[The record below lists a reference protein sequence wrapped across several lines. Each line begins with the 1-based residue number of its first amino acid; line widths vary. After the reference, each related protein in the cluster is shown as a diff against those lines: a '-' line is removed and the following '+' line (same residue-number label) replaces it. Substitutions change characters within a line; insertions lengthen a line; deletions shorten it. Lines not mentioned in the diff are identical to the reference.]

1 VAAALIVEAAVFRVG
16 IAGGGI
22 KQLPDELIPVLIA
35 AAFLEVALIALPRN
49 AAIAWPAVTLAATIA
64 TIEVIGAIRS
74 ILPASGGQPARELET
89 FATVSLLAATAIA
102 SGYAARRWRR
112 RTGLSAFSA
121 AVVTAGFLAT
131 TTASLFVMA
140 TAGRAVTVG
149 VISPLTVSVRI
160 GLGTMVV
167 GLLVGMGNDLGSPVR
182 RARERA
188 RGNLGH
194 FLPGVAF
201 VRNLAA
207 ELMPGGPLDRRAA
220 EAERARL
227 AADLHALVL
236 PELRRAAAAA
246 QSPGVPL
253 QVQVDLRRALEDVEQ
268 LMHERQ
274 SVVLE
279 QFGLVPALEWLA
291 ERTEE
296 RSPLRVEL
304 ELDGEVPDRP
314 AEIDPSVARAAF
326 RISLLALDNVVRHTR
341 ATTATIRLAAD
352 ASGIRLRIFDDGP
365 PVGQAARAGRGIA
378 DMRAAAV
385 GSGGS
390 IDIELAQGGRVSA
403 SWPSGRA
410 AANHAMRAA
419 DPADRSEAA
428 TG

>member
-1 VAAALIVEAAVFRVG
+1 MD
-16 IAGGGI
+16 
-22 KQLPDELIPVLIA
+22 QLPDELIPVLIA

-49 AAIAWPAVTLAATIA
+49 AAIAWPAVTIAAAIA
-64 TIEVIGAIRS
+64 TVEVIGAIRS
-74 ILPASGGQPARELET
+74 ILPASGGQPSRELET
-89 FATVSLLAATAIA
+89 FATVSLLAATGIA
-102 SGYAARRWRR
+102 TGYAARRLRS
-112 RTGLSAFSA
+112 RTRLSALSGT
-121 AVVTAGFLAT
+121 VVVAGFLAT
-131 TTASLFVMA
+131 TVTSAFVMA
-140 TAGRAVTVG
+140 TAGRALTVG
-149 VISPLTVSVRI
+149 AISPLTVSVRI
-160 GLGTMVV
+160 GLATMVV
-167 GLLVGMGNDLGSPVR
+167 GLLVGMGNDLASPIR
-182 RARERA
+182 RARGRTRA
-188 RGNLGH
+188 NPSAS
-194 FLPGVAF
+194 LPGVAF

-207 ELMPGGPLDRRAA
+207 EILPGGPLDRRAA

-279 QFGLVPALEWLA
+279 QFGLVAALEWLA

-304 ELDGEVPDRP
+304 ELEGEVPDRP
-314 AEIDPSVARAAF
+314 AAIDPTVARAAF

-341 ATTATIRLAAD
+341 AATATIRLSAN

-365 PVGQAARAGRGIA
+365 PIGQPARAGRGIA
-378 DMRAAAV
+378 DMRAAAAA
-385 GSGGS
+385 SGGS

-403 SWPSGRA
+403 SWPSARA
-410 AANHAMRAA
+410 AANHAIRAA
-419 DPADRSEAA
+419 DPADRSEPA
-428 TG
+428 TR